1 LTQTLKNKH
10 RSLRL
15 GGERNLYC
23 IWQKK
28 CPAFRPGNKVRNR
41 LGVADSSGSQKGESE
56 PTPGYSVF
64 TKKALR
70 EITNKGFESSLVLIK
85 DYTEKKSK
93 AGRQTGEKAGQN

>member
-1 LTQTLKNKH
+1 V
-10 RSLRL
+10 
-15 GGERNLYC
+15 
-23 IWQKK
+23 
-28 CPAFRPGNKVRNR
+28 PGLSTGQQRRNR

-70 EITNKGFESSLVLIK
+70 EITKKGFESSLVLIK

-93 AGRQTGEKAGQN
+93 AGRQTGAKAGQN